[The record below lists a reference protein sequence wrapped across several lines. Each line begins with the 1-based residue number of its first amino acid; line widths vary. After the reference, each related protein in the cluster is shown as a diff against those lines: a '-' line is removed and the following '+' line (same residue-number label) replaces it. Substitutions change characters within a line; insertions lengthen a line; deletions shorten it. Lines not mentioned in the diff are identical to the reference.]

1 MPVKRC
7 IRELDRLFVTPAE
20 SFDILYRE
28 MNIGSH
34 SITHHCTYTNEWMP
48 YFVDVVVF
56 FCTLG
61 KLEGELIDFKQALGV
76 LYNDMQVVEPSRRQE
91 RDF

>member
-1 MPVKRC
+1 
-7 IRELDRLFVTPAE
+7 
-20 SFDILYRE
+20 
-28 MNIGSH
+28 
-34 SITHHCTYTNEWMP
+34 MP